1 MFEIRGNDIYISR
14 GEAAVLSVTP
24 MLDGE
29 VYTLDPLE
37 KLRLTV
43 FDTTYAD
50 SKLKIDSALGDVSIK
65 IRSEDTKR
73 LCGLLGYSVKLVY
86 ADGSDKTIIGPTPT
100 YIPRFYVLEG

>member
-50 SKLKIDSALGDVSIK
+50 SKLKIDSALGETDMQ
-65 IRSEDTKR
+65 IRGSDMKR
-73 LCGLLGYSVKLVY
+73 LHGLLGYSVKLIY
-86 ADGSDKTIIGPTPT
+86 ADGSEKTIIGPTAT